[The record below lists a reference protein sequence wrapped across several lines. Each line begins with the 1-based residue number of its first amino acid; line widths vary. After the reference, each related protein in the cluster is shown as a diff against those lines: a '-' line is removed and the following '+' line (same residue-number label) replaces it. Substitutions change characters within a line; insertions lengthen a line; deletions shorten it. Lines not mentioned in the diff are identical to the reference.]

1 MRSRPER
8 RVAEELDRRG
18 LAAPAALLVD
28 AHRPLA
34 PLIGD
39 LAAAVG
45 PLFSALLG
53 RQADDVRSI
62 AEDPD
67 GLDRLTEELRK
78 TSADAG

>member
-1 MRSRPER
+1 MTPRPER

-34 PLIGD
+34 PLVAD
-39 LAAAVG
+39 LAAAIG
-45 PLFSALLG
+45 PLARALLG
-53 RQADDVRSI
+53 HRADDLRLI

-67 GLDRLTEELRK
+67 GLERLTDQLRK
-78 TSADAG
+78 TDADPG